1 MSDSL
6 QQCQTFLAAIFE
18 PDDVIEI
25 RCLKPAVKH
34 WCTPA
39 DFADLHPQLLRHNSS
54 GKHVYFGGSPRKA
67 AGGSKEEDVALARCV
82 FADFDGGT
90 TADEAWSR
98 IEAAGLPRPTATI
111 NSGGGIHAWWRL
123 AETMTDARQ
132 WSGIQKGL
140 AAALGSDASIHD
152 WPRIMRLPGFV
163 NHKYPS
169 KPAAALIEVDASRV
183 YPLATLTPFL
193 KPMSQATRAFI
204 AESVITDGGRRE
216 TMFRAACDLRDHG
229 WTPDAAEA
237 VLMPRMETFADLS
250 SEDITDCP
258 RQIRNAWKRDPR
270 PASTAT
276 ARPTARRKP
285 PVPPWR
291 PFPVDALPEPLAAFV
306 AETATAIGCDETY
319 VALPL
324 LTATGAAIGTTHR
337 LQLKPGFAAPAVLWT
352 AIVGES
358 GTSKTPAL
366 SAALEHVR
374 DRESELRRQ
383 NREDEAEHE
392 AEVTIFEAAMAAWK
406 KASAAGKADS
416 EPPARPMP
424 PAARRALAV
433 DSTVE
438 ALAPI
443 LADNPRGILLARD
456 ELAGWLASMDRY
468 AKGGSGGDEPF
479 YLSAYNGLPHTVDRR
494 TGSRTAIH
502 VEQAA
507 LWICGGIQPG
517 VLRRHIGSGQRE
529 SGLLARLLL
538 AAPPPRPKAWSEAT
552 VATLTIERLHRMLDC
567 LYRLEP
573 EIDEH
578 DRQRPRLVRLS
589 REAKRLWIDFYDQH
603 NLETASHTGD
613 LAAAWS
619 KLEETA
625 ARLALVCHLVKL
637 AAYDPLTDAAE
648 PDAELQPETLAAAIR
663 LVAWLKDETKRV
675 YRLLDESD
683 EEQRLRQ
690 IDDKAEE
697 LIRRKGGSA
706 YPRDLISGLRVIPDT
721 ETAEATLTRL
731 VAAGRGRWHNVRPTD
746 TGGRPA
752 RRFELMPSAE
762 PTELPEFSSCACA
775 DSSEEP
781 ETEYVE
787 L

>member
-25 RCLKPAVKH
+25 RCLKPAAKH

-39 DFADLHPQLLRHNSS
+39 DFADLNSKLQQLNAA
-54 GKHVYFGGSPRKA
+54 GKHIYFGGNPRKA

-90 TADEAWSR
+90 TADEALSQ
-98 IEAAGLPRPTATI
+98 IEAAGLPTPTATI

-123 AETMTDARQ
+123 TEPMTDARQ
-132 WSGIQKGL
+132 WNTLQKRL
-140 AAALGSDASIHD
+140 AEVLESDAAGTSG

-163 NHKYPS
+163 NHKYPH
-169 KPAAALIEVDASRV
+169 KPVAKLIEADASRV
-183 YPLATLTPFL
+183 FPLATLTPFL
-193 KPMSQATRAFI
+193 KPMGTATRAFI
-204 AESVITDGGRRE
+204 AEGVITDGGRRE

-237 VLMPRMETFADLS
+237 VLMRRMETFSDLS
-250 SEDITDCP
+250 SEDIADCP
-258 RQIRNAWKRDPR
+258 RQIRNAWKRDAR
-270 PASTAT
+270 PVSTAT

-291 PFPVDALPEPLAAFV
+291 PFPTRALPRAAAALV
-306 AETATAIGCDETY
+306 EEAGRAIGCDEAF

-324 LTATGAAIGTTHR
+324 LAVLGSAIGTTRRVGLKSGWTPLPIVWPVTVAESGSAKSPAADVSLDHVREREDR
-337 LQLKPGFAAPAVLWT
+337 LQEEYIEELAAY
-352 AIVGES
+352 EN
-358 GTSKTPAL
+358 
-366 SAALEHVR
+366 E
-374 DRESELRRQ
+374 
-383 NREDEAEHE
+383 
-392 AEVTIFEAAMAAWK
+392 
-406 KASAAGKADS
+406 
-416 EPPARPMP
+416 
-424 PAARRALAV
+424 
-433 DSTVE
+433 VE
-438 ALAPI
+438 AYEKARNAWRRSKHADEDPPVRPREPLQRCVLIEDATI
-443 LADNPRGILLARD
+443 EALVAALADNPRGLLMATD
-456 ELAGWLASMDRY
+456 ELAGWLDAFGR
-468 AKGGSGGDEPF
+468 
-479 YLSAYNGLPHTVDRR
+479 YNGNPGSDEAFFLKAYSGRSHNKKRQTGRR
-494 TGSRTAIH
+494 SVYVR
-502 VEQAA
+502 QAA
-507 LWICGGIQPG
+507 VWVTGTIQPG
-517 VLRRHIGSGQRE
+517 VLARSLGVARRENGF
-529 SGLLARLLL
+529 LARLLL
-538 AAPPPRPKAWSEAT
+538 AAPPRRPKKWTNDS
-552 VATLTIERLHRMLDC
+552 VSSSTLAKWQRVLNN
-567 LYRLEP
+567 LYSLEP
-573 EIDEH
+573 ELTDGRERSRIVRFSRDAEKIYVKYFYEH
-578 DRQRPRLVRLS
+578 D
-589 REAKRLWIDFYDQH
+589 A
-603 NLETASHTGD
+603 ETLQYSGD

-625 ARLALVCHLVKL
+625 ARLALIVHETRI
-637 AAYDPLTDAAE
+637 AAGERLNTGEIDAASM
-648 PDAELQPETLAAAIR
+648 AAGIELVSWFKFETQ
-663 LVAWLKDETKRV
+663 RV
-675 YRLLDESD
+675 YRLLAESKED
-683 EEQRLRQ
+683 RDLRQ
-690 IDDKAEE
+690 IDDKVEE